1 MTPPVLFDAG
11 EIDTIV
17 RRLAGELSDA
27 YDDGVVLVG
36 LLKGSVV
43 FLADLVRAMTI
54 HPVVDFLAISA
65 YAPDSGRVRIVKDVE
80 YDLTDR
86 DVVLVDGVLDT
97 GLTVSYLLG
106 ELGRRHPRSLEVCV
120 LVDKRSRR
128 LVPIP
133 SRFVGAAV
141 DEPYVVGFGLDHA
154 ERYRNVRV
162 LAAADPLA
170 LADDPDRLVPALYAT
185 GGER

>member
-1 MTPPVLFDAG
+1 VSGPVLLEAA
-11 EIDTIV
+11 EIRAIV
-17 RRLAGELSDA
+17 ERLATEISEA
-27 YDDGVVLVG
+27 YDDDVVLVG

-43 FLADLVRAMTI
+43 FLADLVRAMSI
-54 HPVVDFLAISA
+54 GPLVDFLAISA

-80 YDLTDR
+80 LDLTGR

-97 GLTVSYLLG
+97 GLTAAYLLG
-106 ELGRRHPRSLEVCV
+106 ELGRRQPRSLDVCV

-128 LVPIP
+128 VVPITT
-133 SRFVGAAV
+133 RFVGIAV

-154 ERYRNVRV
+154 ERYRNVGV

-170 LADDPDRLVPALYAT
+170 LAADPDSLVPALYPS
-185 GGER
+185 GGAG